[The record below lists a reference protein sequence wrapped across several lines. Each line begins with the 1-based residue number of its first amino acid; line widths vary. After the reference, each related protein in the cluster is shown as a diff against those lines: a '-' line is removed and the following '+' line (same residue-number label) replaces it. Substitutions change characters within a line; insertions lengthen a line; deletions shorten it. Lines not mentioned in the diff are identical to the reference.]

1 MQMPFGKYEDYE
13 VSDVPVSYARWCVD
27 NLDLDGDLLAELEE
41 RAEGVYDNW
50 GDGNFQYI
58 GRLSTDSW
66 D

>member
-1 MQMPFGKYEDYE
+1 M
-13 VSDVPVSYARWCVD
+13 
-27 NLDLDGDLLAELEE
+27 DLDGDLLAELEE
-41 RAEGVYDNW
+41 RAEGVYDDW